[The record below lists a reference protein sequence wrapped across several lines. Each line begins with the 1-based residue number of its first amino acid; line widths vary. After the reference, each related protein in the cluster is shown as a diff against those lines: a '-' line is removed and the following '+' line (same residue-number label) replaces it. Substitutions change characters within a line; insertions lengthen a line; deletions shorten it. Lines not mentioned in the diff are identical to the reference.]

1 MIRLCIR
8 GFAVM
13 AWSAMTSVG
22 MARAQETINY
32 ASVSGR
38 VMDPQGAVAQ
48 VSARQ
53 TDTNVTAETIT
64 DDGSAS
70 RT

>member
-1 MIRLCIR
+1 
-8 GFAVM
+8 
-13 AWSAMTSVG
+13 